1 MIGYN
6 LSKHCDLENLSY
18 FPGEKEVLFF
28 PFSSFEIKDIKEIE
42 LKGEKGY
49 EIKLLYLGKYL
60 KDIENEQNII
70 MDENYIPESEFKK
83 QLIDFGLI
91 KEEKIERMNP
101 KELIKNFK
109 RYENKI
115 NSIKGVIIIHRI
127 SPFEYD
133 YDYSFY

>member
-60 KDIENEQNII
+60 KDIENDQNII
-70 MDENYIPESEFKK
+70 MDENHISESKFKK
-83 QLIDFGLI
+83 QFFYIIFLDL
-91 KEEKIERMNP
+91 
-101 KELIKNFK
+101 
-109 RYENKI
+109 Y
-115 NSIKGVIIIHRI
+115 SIFIPIL
-127 SPFEYD
+127 
-133 YDYSFY
+133 